1 MWFFF
6 SMQKTF
12 VQMNEVYSQAQQ
24 GDAMM
29 DKKSTYG
36 LRHEILG
43 RLLSIGAEGMQ
54 AGNAMS
60 DVETLEVLLRD
71 CLASPLPKDSS
82 LLDSLVGTM
91 ERLAKDIQSLANKPL
106 GEVLT
111 DPKTDAD
118 LLVAVKDYVKK
129 LCSSVVSPS
138 GSPIALTIYYAA
150 IASSLVHHNQKISQH
165 SYESLR
171 QSFTELSQ
179 KKWMVSELA
188 ELFSRA
194 DGICQEKK
202 KVR

>member
-1 MWFFF
+1 VVFF
-6 SMQKTF
+6 SMQKPF
-12 VQMNEVYSQAQQ
+12 VQMNLVYLQEQQ
-24 GDAMM
+24 GDAIM

-43 RLLSIGAEGMQ
+43 RLLSIGTEATQ
-54 AGNAMS
+54 SGNTMS
-60 DVETLEVLLRD
+60 DAETLEVLLRD

-91 ERLAKDIQSLANKPL
+91 ERLVKDIQSLANKPL

-118 LLVAVKDYVKK
+118 LLVAVKDYTKK
-129 LCSSVVSPS
+129 LCSSVVSLS

-150 IASSLVHHNQKISQH
+150 IASSLIHHSQKISQH
-165 SYESLR
+165 SYETLG

-179 KKWMVSELA
+179 KKWMASELV
-188 ELFSRA
+188 ELFSQA
-194 DGICQEKK
+194 DKICQEKK
-202 KVR
+202 KGT

>member
-1 MWFFF
+1 
-6 SMQKTF
+6 
-12 VQMNEVYSQAQQ
+12 
-24 GDAMM
+24 M

-54 AGNAMS
+54 SGNTMS
-60 DVETLEVLLRD
+60 DAETLEVLLRE
-71 CLASPLPKDSS
+71 CLASPLPKDSP
-82 LLDSLVGTM
+82 LFDSFVGIM

-111 DPKTDAD
+111 DPETDAD
-118 LLVAVKDYVKK
+118 LLVAVKDYAKK
-129 LCSSVVSPS
+129 VCSSIVAPS
-138 GSPIALTIYYAA
+138 GSSIALTIYYAA

-165 SYESLR
+165 SYETLR

-179 KKWMVSELA
+179 KKWMALELV

-202 KVR
+202 KGK